1 MVSGNETRAGDG
13 SRFAHLHFLSR
24 QHELLVIFGG
34 LLHNALHLLAQTA
47 PHLQLCPLLVDA
59 DNMSGCI
66 GGCVDGRDFVWAVVI
81 IAQLAS

>member
-59 DNMSGCI
+59 ETYVGLYRMMGVILC
-66 GGCVDGRDFVWAVVI
+66 GRLKTFNYRT
-81 IAQLAS
+81 AS